1 METLIDQQE
10 VELMKD
16 IFGFMGSLARES
28 ERAAVILAA
37 ARIDVD
43 LEALLKHVLH
53 PHPSGV
59 DSLFDT
65 DRGLGTFSSKIAV
78 AYRLGL
84 ISPDFE
90 HALQMLR
97 KIRNDFAHDLQD
109 QTLGNSRQK
118 SRLNELVRWAHQS
131 DIYQSNLVILLERTK
146 TAEHAQFVAC
156 TICMAVLLKCGI
168 YRFSRIDFGRPLG
181 LKRSVRPPHPFSR
194 SVDHG
199 SDVGEGADIDKG
211 VPEGLMRDDNSMEV

>member
-1 METLIDQQE
+1 MDTLIDQQE

-43 LEALLKHVLH
+43 LEALLKHVLL

-65 DRGLGTFSSKIAV
+65 DRALGTFSSEIAL
-78 AYRLGL
+78 AHRLGL

-97 KIRNDFAHDLQD
+97 KVRNDFAHDLQD
-109 QTLGNSRQK
+109 QALGTTRQK
-118 SRLNELVRWAHQS
+118 SRLYEIIRWAHQS
-131 DIYQSNLVILLERTK
+131 DIYQTNLKILLESTK
-146 TAEHAQFVAC
+146 TPEHAQFVAC

-168 YRFSRIDFGRPLG
+168 YRFTRVNFGRPLG
-181 LKRSVRPPHPFSR
+181 LSRSARPPHPFSR
-194 SVDHG
+194 PPTDEEEES
-199 SDVGEGADIDKG
+199 S
-211 VPEGLMRDDNSMEV
+211 GLPKSSQELACDSES